1 MMGALHNHR
10 VKEVTVSV
18 EALVPTNHFL
28 RAVEATIDFSF

>member
-18 EALVPTNHFL
+18 EALVPTNHFC
-28 RAVEATIDFSF
+28 VP